1 MSRPELTRAQR
12 RRMQKLADRIG
23 LISEADRKYFERSPE
38 RRHRVRLA
46 DRVELEEEG
55 LVHGHVRSE
64 PPGRQLYTAVRNV
77 RPGFRL
83 RIVFLRPADRDR
95 ELFSEAKARAIYA
108 FHETEEHRLI
118 EAQMIELFEALK

>member
-23 LISEADRKYFERSPE
+23 LISQADRKYFERFRQ
-38 RRHRVRLA
+38 RRHRVRVA
-46 DRVELEEEG
+46 GRAEIEHEEIARG
-55 LVHGHVRSE
+55 RARSA
-64 PPGRQLYTAVRNV
+64 PPGCQLYTAVRNV

-83 RIVFLRPADRDR
+83 RIVFLGPADRDP

-108 FHETEEHRLI
+108 FHETEEHRAI
-118 EAQMIELFEALK
+118 EAQMIEWFEALK

>member
-1 MSRPELTRAQR
+1 MSRPELTPDQR
-12 RRMQKLADRIG
+12 RRIQKLADRLD

-38 RRHRVRLA
+38 RRHRVRVA
-46 DRVELEEEG
+46 DSVELEEEE
-55 LVHGHVRSE
+55 LVHGRVRSV

-77 RPGFRL
+77 RPGLRF
-83 RIVFLRPADRDR
+83 RIVFLGPADRDP